1 MRKDVRDMDMFLR
14 MCAGVRQVLLMLALA
29 VLGSIHAT
37 SNAADRPT
45 DNLMLA
51 QDASRGITLYG
62 EDPTI
67 APSLGDYHALLIGID
82 DYEKWPS
89 LGYAEQDAT
98 DIGNILVDRYG
109 FSPDKIVRLA
119 GEDATRGRILREMRD
134 LLETLGEDDK
144 LLIFYAGHGQLDPLT
159 GEGYWIPADGELTY
173 EETWIA
179 FPNLRTMLTAPGVR
193 AKNVVLVTDSCY
205 GGAVAARSG
214 LTPGLLEAAEQDY
227 EQYRQKLI
235 DNSDLRSRQ
244 VLASGGFE
252 EVPDRSEFARLLKEA
267 LRQNAHP
274 LVDFEYLFYTR
285 IAPYL
290 VPGGQQRPLLARLVR
305 GAEHDGQFVLV
316 RAGPEGPAPS
326 GGEPPAPSA
335 QQAVLTV
342 RSNVL
347 NDQVYI
353 DGAAKGSTRL
363 DLEIDPGSYLVRV
376 EKAGYDPFEQR
387 IELAAGESRVV
398 RAQLVSAVAPPPQV
412 LVFDGQPQ
420 VVRPGQSV
428 SLEWQ
433 VQDAEAVEI
442 AGLGNLPLSGS
453 RVVTPDET
461 TTYVLTA
468 RGADGMLIRA
478 ELPVRVESIE
488 PRILSFE
495 ASPTRIRQGQSTR
508 LRWATEHA
516 SRVEII
522 GIGLVPP
529 SGSKTLSPERSSHY
543 QLVAVNDEGVRV
555 ERLLRIV
562 VESATSRQL
571 RGVYTI
577 QQKSNSRYM
586 DAHEG
591 SNDSSVVTRDRQN
604 NDTQRWILTP
614 LGNNVYTIQ
623 QKSNSRY
630 MDAHEGSNDNSVVT
644 RDRQNNDTQRW
655 ILTPLGNNAYTI
667 QQKSNGRYMDAHEGS
682 NDNSVV
688 TRNRQNNDT
697 QRWIIRPL

>member
-1 MRKDVRDMDMFLR
+1 MDMFLR
-14 MCAGVRQVLLMLALA
+14 VCAGVRQVLLMLALA
-29 VLGSIHAT
+29 VLWSIHAT

-119 GEDATRGRILREMRD
+119 GEDATRGRILREMRN
-134 LLETLGEDDK
+134 LLETLDEDDK

-290 VPGGQQRPLLARLVR
+290 VPGGEHRPRQARRGR
-305 GAEHDGQFVLV
+305 GAEPHGPNGPV
-316 RAGPEGPAPS
+316 RATPGRVGRGEGAAGTAGTRRVRGSRRCPGDRSPRSRRHPGLGPAPC
-326 GGEPPAPSA
+326 PPLAGRSRSRSAWWTDVSWMGAPH
-335 QQAVLTV
+335 
-342 RSNVL
+342 
-347 NDQVYI
+347 
-353 DGAAKGSTRL
+353 
-363 DLEIDPGSYLVRV
+363 
-376 EKAGYDPFEQR
+376 QR
-387 IELAAGESRVV
+387 G
-398 RAQLVSAVAPPPQV
+398 VA
-412 LVFDGQPQ
+412 
-420 VVRPGQSV
+420 
-428 SLEWQ
+428 
-433 VQDAEAVEI
+433 
-442 AGLGNLPLSGS
+442 
-453 RVVTPDET
+453 
-461 TTYVLTA
+461 
-468 RGADGMLIRA
+468 
-478 ELPVRVESIE
+478 
-488 PRILSFE
+488 
-495 ASPTRIRQGQSTR
+495 
-508 LRWATEHA
+508 
-516 SRVEII
+516 
-522 GIGLVPP
+522 
-529 SGSKTLSPERSSHY
+529 
-543 QLVAVNDEGVRV
+543 
-555 ERLLRIV
+555 IV
-562 VESATSRQL
+562 VAWAERQPSY
-571 RGVYTI
+571 R
-577 QQKSNSRYM
+577 
-586 DAHEG
+586 
-591 SNDSSVVTRDRQN
+591 
-604 NDTQRWILTP
+604 
-614 LGNNVYTIQ
+614 
-623 QKSNSRY
+623 
-630 MDAHEGSNDNSVVT
+630 
-644 RDRQNNDTQRW
+644 
-655 ILTPLGNNAYTI
+655 
-667 QQKSNGRYMDAHEGS
+667 
-682 NDNSVV
+682 
-688 TRNRQNNDT
+688 
-697 QRWIIRPL
+697 